1 MSPNSSWKNISLFSS
16 STTVIDSVVNLQ
28 VESFI
33 IGLSLSATLLVIHKE
48 RGLAH
53 HVVSRSRA
61 YISVENYSNDR
72 VGISAK

>member
-28 VESFI
+28 VESFTI
-33 IGLSLSATLLVIHKE
+33 SLSLSATLLVNHKE

-53 HVVSRSRA
+53 HVVP
-61 YISVENYSNDR
+61 
-72 VGISAK
+72 